1 MTCTFFGHRNTYRD
15 IQPTLASTII
25 DLIETKQVD
34 TFYYGNH
41 GNFDRMV
48 HTELKKL
55 KAQYP
60 HIRCFMVLAYLPSKD
75 EHPEAETIFPE
86 GIEAVPKKF
95 AISFRNQWMLDQSE
109 FVISYT
115 TSSIGGA
122 AKFTDKAIKR
132 GRTVIQLAQ
141 L

>member
-60 HIRCFMVLAYLPSKD
+60 HIRRNVQDRVDLNLTGFSFDLCVLD
-75 EHPEAETIFPE
+75 
-86 GIEAVPKKF
+86 VF
-95 AISFRNQWMLDQSE
+95 AFVAHNSPGE
-109 FVISYT
+109 FKVNI
-115 TSSIGGA
+115 
-122 AKFTDKAIKR
+122 
-132 GRTVIQLAQ
+132 
-141 L
+141 